1 MTKSA
6 PQLGAPDP
14 DRKTSPVAWETDED
28 TETLRESVPDEAICY
43 FNDSAYRN
51 GTMIES
57 GSVLLRCERGIWV
70 PAGPAET
77 AKP

>member
-1 MTKSA
+1 MSKSA
-6 PQLGAPDP
+6 PQLGTPDP
-14 DRKTSPVAWETDED
+14 ERKTSPVAWESDED
-28 TETLRESVPDEAICY
+28 TETLREAVPDEAICY
-43 FNDSAYRN
+43 FNDSSYGH